1 MLQPSR
7 TKFRNQQRG
16 KMRGMANRGSTISFG
31 DYALKAQ
38 ESSWITARQIEA
50 ARRAITGHVKRGGQI
65 WIRVF
70 PDKPVSARP
79 AETRMGGGKGA
90 VDRWVSV
97 VKRGRIL
104 FEIGD
109 VPEDIAKEALSR
121 AGHKLPIATKIIS
134 REELSFL

>member
-7 TKFRNQQRG
+7 TKFRKQQRG

-90 VDRWVSV
+90 VDRWV
-97 VKRGRIL
+97 
-104 FEIGD
+104 
-109 VPEDIAKEALSR
+109 
-121 AGHKLPIATKIIS
+121 
-134 REELSFL
+134 

>member
-7 TKFRNQQRG
+7 TKFRKQQRG
-16 KMRGMANRGSTISFG
+16 KMRGMATRGSTLSFG
-31 DYALKAQ
+31 DFVLKAQ
-38 ESSWITARQIEA
+38 GSAWISSRQIEA

-90 VDRWVSV
+90 VDRWVAV

-109 VPEDIAKEALSR
+109 VPEDIAIEALKR
-121 AGHKLPIATKIIS
+121 AGHKLPIPTKIIS
-134 REELSFL
+134 REEVTF

>member
-7 TKFRNQQRG
+7 TKYRKQMRG
-16 KMRGMANRGSTISFG
+16 KMRGMATRGSTLSFG

-38 ESSWITARQIEA
+38 ETSWVTARQIES
-50 ARRAITGHVKRGGQI
+50 ARRAITGYVKRGGQI
-65 WIRVF
+65 WIRVY

-90 VDRWVSV
+90 VDRWVAV

-109 VPEDIAKEALSR
+109 VPEDVAINALKR
-121 AGHKLPIATKIIS
+121 AGHKLSIPTKIIS
-134 REELSFL
+134 REEVTF

>member
-7 TKFRNQQRG
+7 TKFRKQQRG

-109 VPEDIAKEALSR
+109 VPEYIAKEALIR

-134 REELSFL
+134 REELAF

>member
-7 TKFRNQQRG
+7 TKYRKQQRG
-16 KMRGMANRGSTISFG
+16 KMRGMATRGSTLIYGDFG
-31 DYALKAQ
+31 LKALA
-38 ESSWITARQIEA
+38 SAWLTARQIEA

-65 WIRVF
+65 RIRVF

-90 VDRWVSV
+90 VDRWVAV
-97 VKRGRIL
+97 VRKGRII

-109 VPEDIAKEALSR
+109 VPNEIAIEALKR
-121 AGHKLPIATKIIS
+121 ASHKLPIPTKIIS
-134 REELSFL
+134 REEVTF

>member
-7 TKFRNQQRG
+7 TKYRKQMRG
-16 KMRGMANRGSTISFG
+16 KMRGMATRGSTLSFG

-38 ESSWITARQIEA
+38 ETSWVTARQIES
-50 ARRAITGHVKRGGQI
+50 ARRAITGYVKRGGQI
-65 WIRVF
+65 WIRVY

-90 VDRWVSV
+90 VDRWVAV

-109 VPEDIAKEALSR
+109 VPEDVAINALKR
-121 AGHKLPIATKIIS
+121 AGHKLSIQTKIIS
-134 REELSFL
+134 REEVTF

>member
-7 TKFRNQQRG
+7 TKFRKQQRG

-109 VPEDIAKEALSR
+109 VPEDIAIEALKS
-121 AGHKLPIATKIIS
+121 AGHKMPIPTKIIS
-134 REELSFL
+134 REEVTF

>member
-7 TKFRNQQRG
+7 TKFRKQQRG
-16 KMRGMANRGSTISFG
+16 KMKGMAVRGSTIVNG
-31 DYALKAQ
+31 DFALKAQ
-38 ESSWITARQIEA
+38 ESSWISARQIES

-97 VKRGRIL
+97 VKKGRIL

-109 VPEDIAKEALSR
+109 VPEDVALEALKR
-121 AGHKLPIATKIIS
+121 AGNKLPISTKIIS
-134 REELSFL
+134 REELAF

>member
-1 MLQPSR
+1 M
-7 TKFRNQQRG
+7 K
-16 KMRGMANRGSTISFG
+16 GMAVRGSTISSG
-31 DYALKAQ
+31 DFALKAQ
-38 ESSWITARQIEA
+38 ESSWITARQIES

-97 VKRGRIL
+97 VKKGRIL

-109 VPEDIAKEALSR
+109 VPEDVAIEALKR
-121 AGHKLPIATKIIS
+121 AGHKLPISTKIIS
-134 REELSFL
+134 REELAF

>member
-7 TKFRNQQRG
+7 TKFRKQQRG
-16 KMRGMANRGSTISFG
+16 KMKGMAVRGSTISNG
-31 DYALKAQ
+31 DFALKAQ
-38 ESSWITARQIEA
+38 ESSWITARQIES

-97 VKRGRIL
+97 VKKGRIL

-109 VPEDIAKEALSR
+109 VPEDVAREALKR
-121 AGHKLPIATKIIS
+121 AGHKLPISTKIIS
-134 REELSFL
+134 REELAF

>member
-7 TKFRNQQRG
+7 TKFRKQQRG

-109 VPEDIAKEALSR
+109 VPEDIAKEALIR
-121 AGHKLPIATKIIS
+121 AGHKLSLIHIS
-134 REELSFL
+134 EPTRHL

>member
-7 TKFRNQQRG
+7 TKFRKQQRG
-16 KMRGMANRGSTISFG
+16 KMRGMALRGSTISNG
-31 DYALKAQ
+31 DFALKAQ
-38 ESSWITARQIEA
+38 ESSWISARQIEA

-97 VKRGRIL
+97 VKKGRIL
-104 FEIGD
+104 FEIAD
-109 VPEDIAKEALSR
+109 VPEDIAREALTR
-121 AGHKLPIATKIIS
+121 AGHKLPISTKIIS
-134 REELSFL
+134 REELAF

>member
-7 TKFRNQQRG
+7 TKFRKQQRG
-16 KMRGMANRGSTISFG
+16 KMRGMALRGSTISSG
-31 DYALKAQ
+31 DFALKAQ

-97 VKRGRIL
+97 VKKGRIL

-109 VPEDIAKEALSR
+109 VPEDVALEALKR
-121 AGHKLPIATKIIS
+121 AGNKLPISTKIIS
-134 REELSFL
+134 REELAF

>member
-7 TKFRNQQRG
+7 TKFRKQQRG

-90 VDRWVSV
+90 VDRCVSV

-109 VPEDIAKEALSR
+109 VPEDIAKEALIR

-134 REELSFL
+134 REELSF